1 MPNIIDTIKDTVKDI
16 KKDTITYPTFKK
28 RVNPHG
34 RSLRS
39 NNIYY
44 KPPKNNSLF
53 NSASGGNCVWYAYG
67 RFLEVWATA
76 PKAQRD
82 AHPWKGF
89 FNGNGYQMVSQAR
102 ARGFKTGLTPKP
114 GALICWGYYGSA
126 SGSPGHV
133 AFVEDVRLDKN
144 GRVKS
149 IEISQSG
156 WSSGDMKNQTLYPG
170 TGQLGT
176 GAYKT
181 GYNNSYFL
189 GFAYNPIT
197 FAGSDGVVKGSGS
210 IGGIAEEGGGGIDF
224 QKRASKLSSSDNFT
238 FISNKEE
245 SEQLSPTEQLGISLA
260 SQFKT
265 VMTSLNSDYINTDYV
280 VNNTIADNLIVQF
293 NKLPTMA
300 IKPKKT
306 KSYLSIADNT
316 VEAPYIEMNIGGYK
330 VGSYKG
336 DIDEYPNYISKLS
349 VNKQNGVINQYN
361 IQMIHQVRPGDD
373 SNLIDELL
381 SKANY
386 DKIEIKYGDLNS
398 GQYFQ
403 DTKAIITNVY
413 MNRNYTNMSISY
425 TIEATSEGSLL
436 KTLISSFPERIDKP
450 SNVLRDL
457 LYSNDK
463 ISNLL
468 LEAFPGMK
476 DKLFVDS
483 NNLIPSNDSV
493 VKIMEQYNVNVLDY
507 VNYLVGC
514 MSNNLSK
521 DDIIRNSTYYI
532 TYNDADSF
540 NRNGAYFKITE
551 VTADMNPFTVTDKV
565 YEITVG
571 YNDNI
576 VYDFNVDTTQS
587 WELLYKNASKAEEY
601 YYTVTNNG
609 DINKYYSPAVVSS
622 TNFMNELNKNWWTQ
636 MIKFPLTASITIKG
650 LLKPVMLMDYIKI
663 DVVFYGNK
671 HITSGIYAIT
681 GQQDIL
687 SGSGF
692 KTTLSLVRVTDNV

>member
-1 MPNIIDTIKDTVKDI
+1 MPNIFDKIKDKL
-16 KKDTITYPTFKK
+16 TYPTFSK

-34 RSLRS
+34 RELRS

-44 KPPKNNSLF
+44 KAPKNNSLF
-53 NSASGGNCVWYAYG
+53 NNVTGGNCVWYAYG

-89 FNGNGYQMVSQAR
+89 FNGNGYQMVAR
-102 ARGFKTGLTPKP
+102 AKAQGYQTGLTPKP
-114 GALICWGYYGSA
+114 GAIICWGYNGSA

-133 AFVEDVRLDKN
+133 AFVEDVKLDKN
-144 GRVKS
+144 GKVQS

-156 WSSGDMKNQTLYPG
+156 WSSGDMKNQILYPG

-181 GYNNSYFL
+181 GYRNSYFL

-197 FAGSDGVVKGSGS
+197 FAGSDGVVEGSGS
-210 IGGIAEEGGGGIDF
+210 IDEEEVGGGIDF
-224 QKRASKLSSSDNFT
+224 QKRASKLSSSDNFS
-238 FISNKEE
+238 FISNTEE
-245 SEQLSPTEQLGISLA
+245 FKQESLTEQLGNALA
-260 SQFKT
+260 SQFKN
-265 VMTSLNSDYINTDYV
+265 VISSLNINNNNI
-280 VNNTIADNLIVQF
+280 VNKNTIADKLIVQF
-293 NKLPTMA
+293 NKLPTIA

-306 KSYLSIADNT
+306 PSYLSVGDNT
-316 VEAPYIEMNIGGYK
+316 VEAPFVELVISGYK
-330 VGSYKG
+330 IGSYKG
-336 DIDEYPNYISKLS
+336 NLDKYPNYISKLD
-349 VNKQNGVINQYN
+349 VTKQNGVINQYR
-361 IQMIHQVRPGDD
+361 IQLIHQVRPGDD
-373 SNLIDELL
+373 SNLLDELL
-381 SKANY
+381 SHVNY

-413 MNRNYTNMSISY
+413 MNRNYTNMNISY

-436 KTLISSFPERIDKP
+436 KTLISSFPARVDKP

-468 LEAFPGMK
+468 LDAFPGMRNRT
-476 DKLFVDS
+476 FVDS

-493 VKIMEQYNVNVLDY
+493 VNLMAQYNVNVIDY
-507 VNYLVGC
+507 INYLVGC

-521 DDIIRNSTYYI
+521 NNIIRNSTYYI

-540 NRNGAYFKITE
+540 NRNGAYIKINE
-551 VTADMNPFTVTDKV
+551 VTAGVDPFSVTDKV

-576 VYDFNVDTTQS
+576 VYNFNIDSTQS
-587 WELLYKNASKAEEY
+587 WELLYNNATKTDEY
-601 YYTVTNNG
+601 FYTITNNG
-609 DINKYYSPAVVSS
+609 DINKYYSPSVASS

-636 MIKFPLTASITIKG
+636 MIKFPLTGSITIKG
-650 LLKPVMLMDYIKI
+650 LLKPIMLMDYIKI
-663 DVVFYGNK
+663 NVVFYGEK

-681 GQQDIL
+681 GQQDFL

>member
-1 MPNIIDTIKDTVKDI
+1 MPNIIDKLKDI
-16 KKDTITYPTFKK
+16 ITYPTFSK

-34 RSLRS
+34 RALRS

-44 KPPKNNSLF
+44 KSPKNNSLF
-53 NSASGGNCVWYAYG
+53 NSATGGNCVWYAYG
-67 RFLEVWATA
+67 RFLEAWATA

-89 FNGNGYQMVSQAR
+89 FNGNGYQMVSR
-102 ARGFKTGLTPKP
+102 AKAKGFKTGLTPKP
-114 GALICWGYYGSA
+114 GAIICWGYNGSA

-133 AFVEDVRLDKN
+133 AFVEDVKLTPSGK
-144 GRVKS
+144 VKS

-170 TGQLGT
+170 TGQRGT
-176 GAYKT
+176 GAYKL
-181 GYNNSYFL
+181 GWSNSYFL

-197 FAGSDGVVKGSGS
+197 FAGSNGVVEGSGS
-210 IGGIAEEGGGGIDF
+210 ISEEELGGGGIDF
-224 QKRASKLSSSDNFT
+224 QKRASKLSSSDNFE
-238 FISNKEE
+238 FISNTEE
-245 SEQLSPTEQLGISLA
+245 FKQESPTEQLGNALA

-265 VMTSLNSDYINTDYV
+265 VISSLNSAYINTDTV
-280 VNNTIADNLIVQF
+280 VNKNTIADKLIVKF
-293 NKLPTMA
+293 NELPTIT

-306 KSYLSIADNT
+306 SSYLSVGDNT
-316 VEAPYIEMNIGGYK
+316 VEAPFVELIIGGYK
-330 VGSYKG
+330 IGSYKG
-336 DIDEYPNYISKLS
+336 NLDKYPNYISKLD
-349 VNKQNGVINQYN
+349 VTKQNGVINQYK
-361 IQMIHQVRPGDD
+361 IQIIHQVRPGDD

-381 SKANY
+381 SHINY

-403 DTKAIITNVY
+403 DTKAIITNAY
-413 MNRNYTNMSISY
+413 MNRNYTNMNISY

-436 KTLISSFPERIDKP
+436 KTLISNFPAKVDKP
-450 SNVLRDL
+450 SNVLREL

-468 LEAFPGMK
+468 LDAFPGMK
-476 DKLFVDS
+476 NKTFVDS

-493 VKIMEQYNVNVLDY
+493 VNLTAQYSVNVLDY
-507 VNYLVGC
+507 INYLVGC
-514 MSNNLSK
+514 MSNELSK

-532 TYNDADSF
+532 TYNDSDSL
-540 NRNGAYFKITE
+540 NKNGSYFKITE
-551 VTADMNPFTVTDKV
+551 VTADINPFTVTDKL

-587 WELLYKNASKAEEY
+587 WELLYNNASKAQEY
-601 YYTVTNNG
+601 YYTVTNSG
-609 DINKYYSPAVVSS
+609 DINKYYSPSVVSS

-650 LLKPVMLMDYIKI
+650 LLKPIMLMEYIKI
-663 DVVFYGNK
+663 NVVFYGQK
-671 HITSGIYAIT
+671 HITSGVYAIT
-681 GQQDIL
+681 GQQDYL
-687 SGSGF
+687 NGSGF